1 MEVVKRSVEEGYEYA
16 CVLDLSKYFDTI
28 NHELLMNMLRQD
40 ISDKRVIEL
49 IKKFLKSGV
58 MVKGLKQRTE
68 EGSPQ
73 GGNLSPLLANIYL
86 TPFDKEFEGRGV
98 RIVRY
103 VDDILILAKSQRA
116 AERLLKSSTKYL
128 ETRRKLKV
136 NREKS
141 KAISVYKTPD
151 FKFLGFSVTK
161 RGKEVKLMPHANSV
175 AKLKRK
181 LKSLTGRS
189 KGRGAREIIRK
200 TTEYNRGWVGYYG
213 IADLTRIA
221 GSLDGWVRSRI
232 RMCIWKQWKNISTR
246 IDALL
251 RLHVPR
257 RLAFKWGK
265 SQKGYWRIA
274 HSQIMMTSVTNRIL
288 EKAGFIGLKQCYE
301 NIICPRN

>member
-1 MEVVKRSVEEGYEYA
+1 MEVVKRSVQEGYEYA

-40 ISDKRVIEL
+40 ISDKRVIDL

-58 MVKGLKQRTE
+58 MIRGLKQRTE

-103 VDDILILAKSQRA
+103 ADDILILAKSQRA
-116 AERLLKSSTKYL
+116 AERLLRNSTEYL
-128 ETRRKLKV
+128 ETKRKLKV

-141 KAISVYKTPD
+141 KAISIYKTPD

-161 RGKEVKLMPHANSV
+161 KEKEVKLLPHPKSL

-181 LKSLTGRS
+181 LKGLTSRNQG
-189 KGRGAREIIRK
+189 KGAREIIRK

-213 IADLTRIA
+213 IADLKWIA

-232 RMCIWKQWKNISTR
+232 RMCIWKQWKNVSTR
-246 IDALL
+246 IDSLL
-251 RLHVPR
+251 RLHVPWK
-257 RLAFKWGK
+257 LAFKWGK

-274 HSQIMMTSVTNRIL
+274 HSQVMTTSVTNRIL
-288 EKAGFIGLKQCYE
+288 KKAGFVGLKQCYE
-301 NIICPRN
+301 MIICPKN

>member
-1 MEVVKRSVEEGYEYA
+1 
-16 CVLDLSKYFDTI
+16 
-28 NHELLMNMLRQD
+28 
-40 ISDKRVIEL
+40 
-49 IKKFLKSGV
+49 
-58 MVKGLKQRTE
+58 MVKGLDQRTE

-73 GGNLSPLLANIYL
+73 CGNLSPLLANIYL

-103 VDDILILAKSQRA
+103 ADDILILAKSQRA

-141 KAISVYKTPD
+141 KAISIYKTPD

-161 RGKEVKLMPHANSV
+161 RGKEVKLMPHPNSV

-189 KGRGAREIIRK
+189 KGRGAREIIHK

-221 GSLDGWVRSRI
+221 GLDGWVRSRI

-257 RLAFKWGK
+257 KLAFKWGK

-301 NIICPRN
+301 NILCPRN